1 MSDITKC
8 KGKGCELKET
18 CYRFKANTNEFRQSY
33 FSKEPNTKI
42 DKCVYFWEV

>member
-18 CYRFKANTNEFRQSY
+18 CYRFKADTNEFRQSY